1 MTTNYLIHSP
11 STGRTLKV
19 SYKGGN
25 FFRLET
31 VKGPKTETIQELVNM
46 AKVTPLKES
55 EVEQY
60 QKDWPKLEY
69 TKIEKKQSK
78 YQQYVSAWYAFYQ
91 NFMQVP
97 PRFNAVDGKH
107 LNQIK
112 AYLTR
117 VSDQDEEGLE
127 LFKLILDNW
136 HKLEDFHKENTDL
149 KYINSRLNVILN
161 AIKRAGKAGTAGA
174 DNSVGI

>member
-1 MTTNYLIHSP
+1 MTTNYLIHSAK
-11 STGRTLKV
+11 SGRTLKV
-19 SYKGGN
+19 TYKGGN
-25 FFRLET
+25 FFRLELA
-31 VKGPKTETIQELVNM
+31 KGKKLNDTELIKLS
-46 AKVTPLKES
+46 ASIPLTEN
-55 EVEQY
+55 EVDKY
-60 QKDWPKLEY
+60 SNLFKSLDY
-69 TKIEKKQSK
+69 TKIEKKQST

-117 VSDQDEEGLE
+117 VSDQNQEGLE

-161 AIKRAGKAGTAGA
+161 AIKRAGQAGTAGT
-174 DNSVGI
+174 DNSVSI